1 MSLPPNNRQLNCLK
15 IKITEVLMKRIQKLL
30 VPTNLAD
37 DSRRGLLYACSLA
50 AENKG
55 VLTILHVANELAAW
69 ELYCDEFAFLEPLR
83 RAWPTDRVLAEANL
97 DLNRFLE
104 RHLAAMK
111 NIPAVN
117 KRLVLGPI
125 AEQIVAAAEE
135 EKADLV
141 VMSPRR
147 HRGLRRIF
155 TAGITDRVTRMSPCP
170 VLSVAPP
177 LPSRPWRG
185 ALLPVPFRWTRQ
197 RPATI

>member
-1 MSLPPNNRQLNCLK
+1 
-15 IKITEVLMKRIQKLL
+15 MKRIQKLL
-30 VPTNLAD
+30 VPTDLSEN
-37 DSRRGLLYACSLA
+37 SRRGLLYACSLA
-50 AENKG
+50 TENRS
-55 VLTILHVANELAAW
+55 VLTILHVANEFAAW
-69 ELYCDEFAFLEPLR
+69 EIYCDEFTFLEPAR

-104 RHLAAMK
+104 PHLAAIQ

-125 AEQIVAAAEE
+125 AEQIVTVAEE
-135 EKADLV
+135 YKADLV
-141 VMSPRR
+141 VLSPR
-147 HRGLRRIF
+147 HNRGLRRILN
-155 TAGITDRVTRMSPCP
+155 AGITDRVTRMSPCP

-185 ALLPVPFRWTRQ
+185 ALLPVPLRWTRQ

>member
-1 MSLPPNNRQLNCLK
+1 
-15 IKITEVLMKRIQKLL
+15 MKRIQKLL
-30 VPTNLAD
+30 VPTDLSDN
-37 DSRRGLLYACSLA
+37 SRRGLLYACSLA
-50 AENKG
+50 TENKG
-55 VLTILHVANELAAW
+55 ALTILHVANELAAW
-69 ELYCDEFAFLEPLR
+69 ELYSDDFTFLEPGG

-104 RHLAAMK
+104 PHLEAMK
-111 NIPAVN
+111 TIPSVS

-125 AEQIVAAAEE
+125 AEQIVTMAEE

-147 HRGLRRIF
+147 DRGLRRILSG
-155 TAGITDRVTRMSPCP
+155 GITDRVTRMSPCP
-170 VLSVAPP
+170 VLSVAAP

-185 ALLPVPFRWTRQ
+185 ALLPVLFRWPRQ